1 VTRTTTGRW
10 CLRFVRRDNDI
21 ECLDRQACL
30 IGEVL
35 CMEPECV
42 GNLGI
47 ESCREPRPV
56 SERVSVAC
64 RCAVIHANRQLPLG
78 TWR

>member
-35 CMEPECV
+35 WMEPECV
-42 GNLGI
+42 ETLASNLVA
-47 ESCREPRPV
+47 SRAPYPSVSRLPV
-56 SERVSVAC
+56 VA
-64 RCAVIHANRQLPLG
+64 L
-78 TWR
+78 